1 LQALLSLIYLT
12 SSDIFALI
20 NYTGFAT
27 WVSVCNNCNRWVGM
41 VVVLQ
46 FFASVGWIGDGTE

>member
-27 WVSVCNNCNRWVGM
+27 WVSVCNRWVGM
-41 VVVLQ
+41 VVVLC
-46 FFASVGWIGDGTE
+46 FFASVGWTGGGTE

>member
-27 WVSVCNNCNRWVGM
+27 WVSVCNRWVGM
-41 VVVLQ
+41 VVVL
-46 FFASVGWIGDGTE
+46 